1 MGVRTKLH
9 ALLASCLIIWGTF
22 SARAQSSPSVDKI
35 TFRSNHQGEY
45 SVDANL
51 VILRDQAVVTMEGM
65 ELRADN
71 IIIDYKRHLLTAFG
85 RQTELGE
92 TIGKP
97 IFLQGDRK
105 FGADTVK
112 YDYKSQKGW
121 AFMGNTT
128 EKNGYIHGDQIKMQ
142 EDSTYFL
149 GSMSFTTCNHE
160 HPHFAIVTKKA
171 RLDVGRRIVTGPT
184 FLEILD
190 LPTPLGLPFA
200 YFPLIDKQASGFIL
214 PTFADKREWGLG
226 LVGGGYYWSFN
237 DHLDLRLTGDVY
249 TQGSFGV
256 QATSNYRYRYKYA
269 GNIGLQVNRTK
280 FGDPRA
286 PSGQFMDARDFRV
299 SWSHS
304 QDAKAHP
311 SQTFSAR
318 VELATGSFFKNT
330 TTNVQDFQKNDMSS
344 SISYTKRWPGSP
356 FSLTAA
362 ARHRQ
367 NNQNGT
373 LTLSLPEVNLGMTRI
388 QPFARKN
395 PIGGTRWFEKIGL
408 TYSMQARN
416 ETNGLLTEMA
426 TPNVLFTSER
436 IRSGINHSAAMNT
449 NLKVL
454 RYLTV
459 TPNVTYRERWYP
471 YALDYSWDTIME
483 KVVTDTLTGFFAAR
497 EYGVSAGA
505 STTIYGLFN
514 FKRGPVKAMR
524 HMMYP
529 SASWRFVPD
538 FTGSQWNAYQTIQSD
553 TAGTLKNYSRYQG
566 FIYGGPGLGNQG
578 GFNFR
583 LRNTLDGK
591 WLATGD
597 SGTAKKFNVLEDFT
611 LESNYNP
618 ILTSNPLS
626 PVGVR
631 ASTSFLKN
639 KIRVSYQGAYDWYAM
654 DSSGQRT
661 EDFAWEAGQGPL
673 RPALHQLSVDM
684 RFRGG
689 NAAGRPVAPM
699 NEFGLEQDLYPD
711 YYGYMDFMD
720 WRAPWT
726 FNVGYSLRQNAAPGS
741 MTMNTTQS
749 LRIDAS
755 WEPTA
760 NWRLGINSGY
770 DLKARDFTFTTVDVL
785 RQLHCWEM
793 RIRWVPFGY
802 ARSYNIGI
810 GVKAPLMSALKLERR
825 RGIGD
830 Y

>member
-1 MGVRTKLH
+1 M
-9 ALLASCLIIWGTF
+9 TF
-22 SARAQSSPSVDKI
+22 STAAQEYSIASPIQFHSIQDGVYRVDK
-35 TFRSNHQGEY
+35 NQ
-45 SVDANL
+45 
-51 VILRDQAVVTMEGM
+51 VILREDAVVTMEGM
-65 ELRADN
+65 ELKAN
-71 IIIDYKRHLLTAFG
+71 VIIIDYDAHLLTAFG
-85 RQTELGE
+85 APNELGQV
-92 TIGKP
+92 TGKP
-97 IFLQGDRK
+97 TFVQGDRK
-105 FGADTVK
+105 FGADTLK
-112 YDYKSQKGW
+112 YNYETQKGW

-128 EKNGYIHGDQIKMQ
+128 ENNGFIHGEKIKMQ
-142 EDSTYFL
+142 SDSSYFL
-149 GSMSFTTCNHE
+149 GAMSFTTCNHE
-160 HPHFAIVTKKA
+160 HPHFAVVTKKA
-171 RLDVGRRIVTGPT
+171 RLDVGKRIVTGPT

-200 YFPLIDKQASGFIL
+200 YFPMLDKQASGFIL
-214 PTFADKREWGLG
+214 PTFADKRDWGLG
-226 LVGGGYYWSFN
+226 LVGGGYYWAFN
-237 DHLDLRLTGDVY
+237 DHYDLRLTGDVY
-249 TQGSFGV
+249 TQGSYGV
-256 QATSNYRYRYKYA
+256 QATSNYRFRYRYT
-269 GNIGLQVNRTK
+269 GNIGLQINRTK

-286 PSGQFMDARDFRV
+286 PIGQFMDARDYRI

-311 SQTFSAR
+311 SQSFSAR
-318 VELATGSFFKNT
+318 VELATGTFFKNT
-330 TTNVQDFQKNDMSS
+330 TTNAQDFQKNDMSS

-388 QPFARKN
+388 QPFARRN
-395 PIGGTRWFEKIGL
+395 PVGGTRWYEKIGL

-416 ETNGLLTEMA
+416 ETNGLLSEIA
-426 TPNVLFTSER
+426 TPKLLFTADR
-436 IRSGINHSAAMNT
+436 LRSGVNHSAAMNT

-459 TPNVTYRERWYP
+459 TPNVNYQERWYP
-471 YALDYSWDTIME
+471 YALNYRWDSTNAS
-483 KVVTDTLTGFFAAR
+483 VVKDTMTGFFAAR

-514 FKRGPVKAMR
+514 FKRGPVKAIR
-524 HMMYP
+524 HMLYP
-529 SASWRFVPD
+529 SASWRYVPD
-538 FTGSQWNAYQTIQSD
+538 FTGSQWNAYQKVQSD
-553 TAGTLKNYSRYQG
+553 TAGTLKTYSRYQG

-578 GFNFR
+578 GLNFR
-583 LRNTLDGK
+583 LRNSLDGK
-591 WLATGD
+591 WLSPGD
-597 SGTAKKFNVLEDFT
+597 SGTAKKFNLLEDFT

-639 KIRVSYQGAYDWYAM
+639 KIRVSYQGAYDWYAI

-661 EDFAWEAGQGPL
+661 ENFAWEAGQGPL
-673 RPALHQLSVDM
+673 RPALHQFSVDL

-689 NAAGRPVAPM
+689 SAAGRPMPAV

-720 WRAPWT
+720 WHAPWT

-741 MTMNTTQS
+741 MNMNTTQS
-749 LRIDAS
+749 IRIDAS

-770 DLKARDFTFTTVDVL
+770 DLKARDFTFTTIDVL

-810 GVKAPLMSALKLERR
+810 GVKAPLMSALKVERR